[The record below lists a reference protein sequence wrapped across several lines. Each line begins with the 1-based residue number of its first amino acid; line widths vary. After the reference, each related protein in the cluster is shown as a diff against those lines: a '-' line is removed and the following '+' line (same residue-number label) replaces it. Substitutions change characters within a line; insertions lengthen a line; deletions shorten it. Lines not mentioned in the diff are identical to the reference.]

1 MPMEI
6 LKKLR
11 KLIWDPNAEAFTD
24 EELQEFLA
32 DAGNNIY
39 KAAALCLNI
48 VRANPEKLRSFA
60 VFTYE
65 DLNNAIEEYK
75 RLAGGKTTTT
85 SLKKVY

>member
-1 MPMEI
+1 MEI

-11 KLIWDPNAEAFTD
+11 KLIWDPNAEAFTN
-24 EELQEFLA
+24 EELQEFLS
-32 DAGNNIY
+32 DAGGNVY

-65 DLNNAIEEYK
+65 DLDNAIKYYE
-75 RLAGGKTTTT
+75 RMAGGTTTT
-85 SLKKVY
+85 ISMKKVY

>member
-1 MPMEI
+1 MPMET

-24 EELQEFLA
+24 KELQEFLT
-32 DAGNNIY
+32 DAGNNVY

-60 VFTYE
+60 VFAYE
-65 DLNNAIEEYK
+65 DLDNAIKYYE
-75 RLAGGKTTTT
+75 RMAGGKTTNIP
-85 SLKKVY
+85 LKKVY

>member
-1 MPMEI
+1 MDV

-11 KLIWDPNAEAFTD
+11 KLIWDESAEVFSD
-24 EELQEFLA
+24 EDLQGFLA
-32 DAGNNIY
+32 DAGENVY
-39 KAAALCLNI
+39 KAAAICLNI

-65 DLNNAIEEYK
+65 DLDNAITYYE
-75 RLAGGKTTTT
+75 RMAGGTTKTI

>member
-1 MPMEI
+1 MEI

-11 KLIWDPNAEAFTD
+11 KLIWDPNAEAFSD
-24 EELQEFLA
+24 EELQEFLV
-32 DAGNNIY
+32 DAGGNVY

-65 DLNNAIEEYK
+65 DLDNAIKYYE
-75 RLAGGKTTTT
+75 RMAGGTTTT
-85 SLKKVY
+85 ISMKKVY

>member
-1 MPMEI
+1 MDV

-24 EELQEFLA
+24 EELQEFLS
-32 DAGNNIY
+32 DAGGNVY

-65 DLNNAIEEYK
+65 DLDNAIKYYE
-75 RLAGGKTTTT
+75 RMAGGTTTT
-85 SLKKVY
+85 ISMKKVY

>member
-1 MPMEI
+1 MEI

-24 EELQEFLA
+24 EELQEFLS
-32 DAGNNIY
+32 DAGGNVY

-65 DLNNAIEEYK
+65 DLDNAIKYYE
-75 RLAGGKTTTT
+75 RMAGGTTTT
-85 SLKKVY
+85 ISMKKVY